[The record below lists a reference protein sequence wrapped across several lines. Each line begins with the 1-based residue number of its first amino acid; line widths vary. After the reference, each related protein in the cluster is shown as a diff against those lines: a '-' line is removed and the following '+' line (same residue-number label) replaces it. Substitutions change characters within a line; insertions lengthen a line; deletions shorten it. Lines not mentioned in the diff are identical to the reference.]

1 MEKKGKIGLLM
12 DKIVIIIPAYN
23 EAENIAY
30 VINDISRNYK
40 EADILVVNDGS
51 TDETARVAEELGVKV
66 VTLPF
71 NLGIGAAMQCG
82 YIYAERRSY
91 DIAIQ
96 FDGDRQHMADQ
107 ISILI
112 KPIIENAADIVVGSR
127 FIEKGSYNLTFPRFI
142 GIRIFAKL
150 VSLLTGK
157 RLTDTTSGFRAVKS
171 AVIKFYSDN
180 YPEDYPEVEALVLLH
195 KARFR
200 IAEVPVKMEERLGGK
215 SSITPF
221 QAFYYMV
228 KVILAILIDIIKRIE
243 RR

>member
-1 MEKKGKIGLLM
+1 MKILI
-12 DKIVIIIPAYN
+12 IVPAYN

-30 VINDISRNYK
+30 VFNDIRKNFQQ
-40 EADILVVNDGS
+40 ADILIVNDGS
-51 TDETARVAEELGVKV
+51 TDETARVAEGLGVKV

-82 YIYAERRSY
+82 YIYAERRGY

-96 FDGDRQHMADQ
+96 FDGDRQHRADQ

-112 KPIIENAADIVVGSR
+112 KPIIENTADIVVGSR

-157 RLTDTTSGFRAVKS
+157 RLTDTTSGFRAVNS

-228 KVILAILIDIIKRIE
+228 KVILAILIDIIKRVE

>member
-1 MEKKGKIGLLM
+1 KGYGPM
-12 DKIVIIIPAYN
+12 
-23 EAENIAY
+23 
-30 VINDISRNYK
+30 SF
-40 EADILVVNDGS
+40 S
-51 TDETARVAEELGVKV
+51 KV
-66 VTLPF
+66 
-71 NLGIGAAMQCG
+71 
-82 YIYAERRSY
+82 
-91 DIAIQ
+91 
-96 FDGDRQHMADQ
+96 
-107 ISILI
+107 LI

-157 RLTDTTSGFRAVKS
+157 RLTDTTSGFRAVNS
-171 AVIKFYSDN
+171 SVIKFYRDN
-180 YPEDYPEVEALVLLH
+180 YPDDYPEVEALVLLH

>member
-1 MEKKGKIGLLM
+1 MI
-12 DKIVIIIPAYN
+12 DKILIIVPAYN

-30 VINDISRNYK
+30 VINDIRKNFQQ
-40 EADILVVNDGS
+40 ADILIVNDGS
-51 TDETARVAEELGVKV
+51 TDETARVAEDLGVKV

-157 RLTDTTSGFRAVKS
+157 RLTDTTSGFRAVNS
-171 AVIKFYSDN
+171 SVIKFYRDN
-180 YPEDYPEVEALVLLH
+180 YPDDYPEVEALVLLH